1 MDNIGDPTS
10 AVTPTSADAA
20 FEQAMAL
27 HGENRLDEAERL
39 YQAALSLDPGHAG
52 ALCYL
57 GLLRLQQDRPEDS
70 VTLLQQ
76 AIERDAGAAEAH
88 HHLGVALERLGD
100 YGEALACLDMA
111 LALIPDFGDA
121 LHHRGLALQA
131 LGRLPEAIASYEAAL
146 AQAPDDPQREL
157 ALAVALEASGRDE
170 EAFVHCRNAAGSILA
185 LTDQLSQ
192 ALGRFGQRQPANA
205 QAGMQR
211 LNRYIGTFLTNQ
223 ANARMGVYPGLA
235 SAPTTTSRACLAL
248 WRWNATTPR
257 SRMRSRPLRPP
268 SSRRRPKA

>member
-88 HHLGVALERLGD
+88 HHLGVALERLGV
-100 YGEALACLDMA
+100 YGQALACQDTA
-111 LALIPDFGDA
+111 LALIPDYGDA
-121 LHHRGLALQA
+121 CTTADR
-131 LGRLPEAIASYEAAL
+131 RCTRSAA
-146 AQAPDDPQREL
+146 
-157 ALAVALEASGRDE
+157 
-170 EAFVHCRNAAGSILA
+170 CRKRS
-185 LTDQLSQ
+185 
-192 ALGRFGQRQPANA
+192 PAT
-205 QAGMQR
+205 R
-211 LNRYIGTFLTNQ
+211 RHWPNR
-223 ANARMGVYPGLA
+223 R
-235 SAPTTTSRACLAL
+235 TTRNSNSR
-248 WRWNATTPR
+248 WPPR
-257 SRMRSRPLRPP
+257 SRHRAAT
-268 SSRRRPKA
+268 RRRSCIAATRSGSIRP